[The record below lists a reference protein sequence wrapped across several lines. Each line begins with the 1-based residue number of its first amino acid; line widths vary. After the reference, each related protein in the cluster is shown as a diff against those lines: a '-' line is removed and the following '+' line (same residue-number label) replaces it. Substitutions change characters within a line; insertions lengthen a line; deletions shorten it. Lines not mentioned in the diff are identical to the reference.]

1 MMECQKGNQIDFI
14 IIRNSQKNLITNSRS
29 NGGISNNTDHKIVIA
44 NVILDGYKTRRSK
57 TKAEPKID
65 TSGYD
70 DVYRQ
75 NRYRSTTK
83 RFEIPTRHD
92 VQAKRVIL
100 VEQCMNV
107 GAERKFREIQWP
119 QTPGTVT
126 VELDINAA
134 ADVDYRDEKCKKL
147 KPIEKE
153 IRKYKKEVRKYITV
167 NEKNILHNQM
177 KQLETTKDYSNWY
190 YEVMQEMQNK
200 NSEPL

>member
-1 MMECQKGNQIDFI
+1 M
-14 IIRNSQKNLITNSRS
+14 
-29 NGGISNNTDHKIVIA
+29 
-44 NVILDGYKTRRSK
+44 
-57 TKAEPKID
+57 
-65 TSGYD
+65 
-70 DVYRQ
+70 Q

-134 ADVDYRDEKCKKL
+134 ADVDNRDKKCKKL
-147 KPIEKE
+147 KTIEKE

-177 KQLETTKDYSNWY
+177 KQLETTKDYWNWY